1 MGKVIT
7 SRTKN
12 ENYLGYLIFEIIF
25 VGAITFIGTG
35 LLVFNG
41 LGRSDVR
48 NDHKNLDDLFE
59 NPLLFALICLIPA
72 AIGVGSVLYFRN
84 RNYIIGYL
92 FDDTSKQLTVQHR
105 GILSKKINQIS
116 IPFEE
121 IESNDFSERK
131 IFVNQTY
138 KGKSIRKKG
147 EKIKLD
153 FVTNNFIWEKQ
164 PREKLYFLE
173 ELARMNNLYNKA
185 QDDL

>member
-1 MGKVIT
+1 MGKVIA

-59 NPLLFALICLIPA
+59 NPLLFALICLLPA
-72 AIGVGSVLYFRN
+72 LLAVGSLLYYRN
-84 RNYIIGYL
+84 RNYIVAYL
-92 FDDTSKQLTVQHR
+92 FDEATKKLTLQHR

-138 KGKSIRKKG
+138 KGKSIQKKG
-147 EKIKLD
+147 ENPKLD

-173 ELARMNNLYNKA
+173 ELDRMKNLYTKA